1 MRRASLLPLA
11 MTVLAGAV
19 AYLYYERRSAQQR
32 EAPAPPTPLPA
43 RLSAAASNWE
53 WSYSEGRPCPSV
65 SVRARSFRQIR
76 EPSRFELEDVE
87 LRLYQKDC
95 SRVDLVTGHR
105 AEFDTERGVLYSQG
119 DVDVLLGLPAT
130 GAPAG
135 RHFRIRSSGV
145 TLESKTGKVTTDRAT
160 TFEFAGGRGSCVGAA
175 YDPGARELHL
185 RSAAEVSWQSGP
197 GEPVL
202 TVQAGEMLYK
212 ERDSAI
218 LLYPWSRFRRGPME
232 IEAGQAIVWLEEH
245 ALRRVEARDA
255 RGRDVQ
261 GSRLLEYAA
270 GLVFVHWSR
279 NGQIERIEAE
289 QHARLLSRDG
299 AAQTAVAAGRIEMHY
314 RAAGKDQELSSVW
327 ARGRVIVESQAPARG
342 EPAPD
347 KRVLESEAVH
357 LAMRAGGREIDAI
370 ETHAPGRMAFQPA
383 SPYQRRR
390 TLAGERLRIYYG
402 ADNRVRALEADGAFT
417 QSDPPE
423 TPVRAPA
430 PPPARTWS
438 RRLRAEFAP
447 GTQALRSL
455 VQEGEFRYEEG
466 ERKGRAERAVLEAAE
481 DRILLEGSARLWDPA
496 GTLAAGRILLDQRT
510 GDTVAEGGVT
520 ASRLPERKKP
530 AAPGLLDP
538 EDGFQ
543 AQADRMTTADRN
555 RVLRYEGRAVVWQGT
570 NRIRAQFI
578 EIDRRTRALVA
589 RGSVVAQF
597 AETPPRKDGP
607 GLPALVV
614 IEAPEL
620 VYNDA
625 TRVAA
630 FSGGI
635 RMVRRQTTVT
645 AARLIAHLAQGNGSS
660 RLERADAEG
669 AVEIVQAAGDRL
681 RRASA
686 EHAAYE
692 ADEEKI
698 VLWGG
703 EPVFQ
708 DSLRGATR
716 GRQLTWFPDDDRL
729 LVEGGAE
736 RPAVSRIRKK

>member
-1 MRRASLLPLA
+1 MRRTSLLPLVIA
-11 MTVLAGAV
+11 VLVGAV
-19 AYLYYERRSAQQR
+19 AYLYYQQR
-32 EAPAPPTPLPA
+32 TAQHRAAPSPPSPLPPK
-43 RLSAAASNWE
+43 LSAAATNWE

-65 SVRARSFRQIR
+65 AVRARRFRQIR

-95 SRVDLVTGHR
+95 SRVDVVTSRR
-105 AEFDTERGVLYSQG
+105 AEFDTERGVLYSEG
-119 DVDVLLGLPAT
+119 DVEVVLGLPAA

-160 TFEFAGGRGSCVGAA
+160 TFEFEGGRGSCVGAA

-185 RSAAEVSWQSGP
+185 RSSAEVSWQSEAAG
-197 GEPVL
+197 PVL

-218 LLYPWSRFRRGPME
+218 LLWPWSRLRRGPME

-255 RGRDVQ
+255 RGRDAH
-261 GSRLLEYAA
+261 GSRRLEYAA

-279 NGQIERIEAE
+279 DAQVERIEAE
-289 QHARLLSRDG
+289 QRARLLSRDG
-299 AAQTAVAAGRIEMHY
+299 TAQTAVAADRIEMQYQARGDGH
-314 RAAGKDQELSSVW
+314 ELRSVW
-327 ARGRVIVESQAPARG
+327 ARGRVVVESEAPSRG

-347 KRVLESEAVH
+347 RRVLESEVVR
-357 LAMRAGGREIDAI
+357 LAMRPGGREIERM
-370 ETHAPGRMAFQPA
+370 ETHAPGRMIFKPA
-383 SPYQRRR
+383 SPQQRRR
-390 TLAGERLRIYYG
+390 TLAGERLRIYYRE
-402 ADNRVRALEADGAFT
+402 DNRVQALEAEGAYT
-417 QSDPPE
+417 ESDPPE
-423 TPVRAPA
+423 MPA
-430 PPPARTWS
+430 RSPLPPARTWS
-438 RRLRAEFAP
+438 RKLRAEFAAN
-447 GTQALRSL
+447 TQALQSL
-455 VQEGEFRYEEG
+455 VQEGDFRYEQG
-466 ERKGRAERAVLEAAE
+466 ERKGRAQRAVLEPAE
-481 DRILLEGSARLWDPA
+481 DRILLEGGARVWDGT
-496 GTLAAGRILLDQRT
+496 GTLAASRILLDQRT

-520 ASRLPERKKP
+520 ASRLPDRKKP
-530 AAPGLLDP
+530 ATSGLLDP
-538 EDGFQ
+538 EDAFQ
-543 AQADRMTTADRN
+543 AQADRMVAADRN

-570 NRIRAQFI
+570 NRIRAQWI
-578 EIDRRTRALVA
+578 EIDRRTRTLVA
-589 RGSVVAQF
+589 RGAVVAQF
-597 AETPPRKDGP
+597 AEDPPRNDG
-607 GLPALVV
+607 LRAPALVV

-630 FSGGI
+630 FSGGV
-635 RMVRRQTTVT
+635 RLVRRQTTVT
-645 AARLIAHLAQGNGSS
+645 SARLIAHLAEGDGTS

-669 AVEIVQAAGDRL
+669 AVEIVQAAPERL

-686 EHAAYE
+686 EHAAYQ

-703 EPVFQ
+703 EPMFS
-708 DSLRGATR
+708 DSLRGITR

>member
-1 MRRASLLPLA
+1 MRRTSLLPLVI
-11 MTVLAGAV
+11 TVLVGAV

-32 EAPAPPTPLPA
+32 AAPSPPPRLPPK
-43 RLSAAASNWE
+43 LSAAASNWE
-53 WSYSEGRPCPSV
+53 WSYSEGRPCPAV
-65 SVRARSFRQIR
+65 SVRAHSFRQIR

-87 LRLYQKDC
+87 LRLYQNDC
-95 SRVDLVTGHR
+95 SRVDLVTSRR
-105 AEFDTERGVLYSQG
+105 AEFDTERGVLHSEG

-145 TLESKTGKVTTDRAT
+145 TLESKTGKATTDRAT
-160 TFEFAGGRGSCVGAA
+160 TFEFEGGRGSCVGAS
-175 YDPGARELHL
+175 YDPGTRELHL
-185 RSAAEVSWQSGP
+185 LSAPEVSWQSGP
-197 GEPVL
+197 AEPVL

-218 LLYPWSRFRRGPME
+218 LLSPWSRFRRGPME

-255 RGRDVQ
+255 RGRDAH

-270 GLVFVHWSR
+270 GLVFVHWGR
-279 NGQIERIEAE
+279 KGQIERIEAE
-289 QHARLLSRDG
+289 QRARLLARDG
-299 AAQTAVAAGRIEMHY
+299 DAQTAVAADRIEMHY
-314 RAAGKDQELSSVW
+314 RAVGGDQELSSVW
-327 ARGRVIVESQAPARG
+327 ARGRVIVESEAPARG

-347 KRVLESEAVH
+347 KRALESEVVH
-357 LAMRAGGREIDAI
+357 LAMRPGGREIEAI
-370 ETHAPGRMAFQPA
+370 ETHAPGRMVFQPA
-383 SPYQRRR
+383 SPHQRRR

-402 ADNRVRALEADGAFT
+402 ADNRVRALEADSAFT

-423 TPVRAPA
+423 MPVRAPL
-430 PPPARTWS
+430 PPARTWS

-481 DRILLEGSARLWDPA
+481 DRILLEGSARVWDA
-496 GTLAAGRILLDQRT
+496 TGTIAAARILLDQRT
-510 GDTVAEGGVT
+510 GDTLAEGAVS

-530 AAPGLLDP
+530 ATSGLLDS
-538 EDGFQ
+538 DDAFQ
-543 AQADRMTTADRN
+543 ARAERMTAADHN
-555 RVLRYEGRAVVWQGT
+555 RLLRFEGRAVVWQGA
-570 NRIRAQFI
+570 NRIRAEFI
-578 EIDRRTRALVA
+578 EIDRRKRTLMA

-597 AETPPRKDGP
+597 AEDPPRKDGP
-607 GLPALVV
+607 RVPALVV

-620 VYNDA
+620 VYHDE

-645 AARLIAHLAQGNGSS
+645 AARLIAHLAEGDGAS

-669 AVEIVQAAGDRL
+669 AVEIVQAAPDRM

-686 EHAAYE
+686 EHAVYQ

-703 EPVFQ
+703 EPLFR